1 MTLAKLPLGES
12 GVVYEVGGDREGLC
26 AVGLTLGT
34 AVTAVLSA
42 PWGDMRAYFFGGSLI
57 ALRAKDAAAVK
68 VRPCKDES
76 RCDIIK

>member
-1 MTLAKLPLGES
+1 MTLSELPLGGS
-12 GVVYEVGGDREGLC
+12 GVVCGVGGDREGLC
-26 AVGLTLGT
+26 AVGLTPGT

-68 VRPCKDES
+68 VYPCEEGKE
-76 RCDIIK
+76 CDII